1 MLLTKIKNWLLPP
14 TCLLCGATTKRDI
27 DLCFACEQDLPW
39 LTNVCTG
46 CSLPLPEQTPSIH
59 CGNCLKNP
67 PPFNKVLALFSYANP
82 IDKFITNLKFHNRLV
97 YAKLLGTLLA
107 NKIEAVYSNEKL
119 PECIIPVPLHR
130 NRLIERGFN
139 QAVELAR
146 PIKQKLKTPLD
157 IVSCQRI
164 RNTSAQTQLPAS
176 QRHNNIKNA
185 FTFNPTLPLR
195 HVALLDDVMTTGHT
209 IIELCYILRYAG
221 VEKID
226 VWCCAR
232 TNLIG

>member
-1 MLLTKIKNWLLPP
+1 MLITKIKDWLLPP
-14 TCLLCGATTKRDI
+14 TCLLCGTAAKRDL
-27 DLCFACEQDLPW
+27 DLCFACERDLPW
-39 LTNVCTG
+39 LTNACVI
-46 CSLPLPEQTPSIH
+46 CSIPLPEETVSLQ
-59 CGNCLKNP
+59 CGNCLKRP
-67 PPFNKVLALFSYANP
+67 PSFDKVLALFSYANP
-82 IDKFITNLKFHNRLV
+82 IDRFITGLKFHNRLV

-107 NKIEAVYSNEKL
+107 NKIEAAYRNEKL

-130 NRLIERGFN
+130 DRLIERGFN

-146 PIKQKLKTPLD
+146 PIKEKLKIPLD
-157 IVSCQRI
+157 ITSCQRI

-176 QRHNNIKNA
+176 QRCNNVKHA
-185 FTFNPTLPLR
+185 FSINPIPQLH

-209 IIELCYILRYAG
+209 IIELCHILRYAG